1 MSNPYEPFTINTLAN
16 HNKLNAFT
24 KILAVPTVPWMGN
37 NNFCTCVIDHEP
49 KVNVCKVVLYILRII
64 MAY

>member
-24 KILAVPTVPWMGN
+24 KILAVPTAPWG
-37 NNFCTCVIDHEP
+37 
-49 KVNVCKVVLYILRII
+49 KQQLLY
-64 MAY
+64 MPN